1 MYISKSF
8 IPILKDIPSEAKIK
22 SHQLML
28 RVGMIKQSSAG
39 IYSWLPLGLKV
50 MKKIEQIVRE
60 EQNKIGAQEILMP
73 TIQSSDIWKESGRY
87 EDYGEEMLRIKDRQ
101 NREMLYGP
109 TNEELVTD
117 IFRSSVKSYKSL
129 PQLLYHIQWK
139 FRDEIRPRFGIMRCR
154 EFYMKDAYSFD
165 INDEEALFSYNKFF
179 LSYLKTFKRLDLKA
193 IPMAADTGPIGGNL
207 SHEFIILAETGE
219 SKIFTDK
226 RIFEVDSSG
235 SKLEKKS
242 LEDLRNKF
250 EKFYSVTDEK
260 FDKEE
265 FDTKVIEENRL
276 ITKGIEVGHIF
287 YFGDKY
293 SKPMDGSVD
302 LPGGKKDF
310 VKMGSYGIGVSR
322 LVGAIIE
329 AKYDAKKEVM
339 KWPISVAPYD
349 ISIIPMIN
357 KNDKSSLEK
366 ANKINLELEKNN
378 IETLIDDTE
387 ENFSS
392 KIKKMNLI
400 GIPYQII
407 IGKQTEND
415 LIEFKEAGEMSQKIK
430 LSEIIKIVKKR
441 KEEN

>member
-1 MYISKSF
+1 MHISKSF
-8 IPILKDIPSEAKIK
+8 IPILKNNPSEAKIK

-39 IYSWLPLGLKV
+39 IYSWLPLGFKV

-60 EQNKIGAQEILMP
+60 EQDGIGVQEILMP
-73 TIQSSDIWKESGRY
+73 TIQSSEIWKESGRY
-87 EDYGEEMLRIKDRQ
+87 KDYGEEMLRIKDRQ

-109 TNEELVTD
+109 TNEELITD
-117 IFRSSVKSYKSL
+117 IFRTSIKSYKSL

-165 INDEEALFSYNKFF
+165 ISDEEALFSYNKFF
-179 LSYLKTFKRLDLKA
+179 LSYLKTFKKLNLKA

-226 RIFEVDSSG
+226 RIFDLSIDNA
-235 SKLEKKS
+235 KLEKES
-242 LEDLRNKF
+242 LGNMRKEY
-250 EKFYSVTDEK
+250 EQYYSVTDEK
-260 FDKEE
+260 FDKTE
-265 FDTKVIEENRL
+265 FEKKVSENNRL

-293 SKPMDGSVD
+293 SKPMGASVD

-329 AKYDAKKEVM
+329 AKYDEKNEVM
-339 KWPISVAPYD
+339 KWPISVAPYHVA
-349 ISIIPMIN
+349 IIPMIN
-357 KNDKSSLEK
+357 KNDNSQLDK
-366 ANKINLELEKNN
+366 ANNILLELKKNN
-378 IETLIDDTE
+378 IEAIIDDTD
-387 ENFSS
+387 ENISS

-400 GIPYQII
+400 GAPFQII
-407 IGKQTEND
+407 IGKQVEGD
-415 LIEFKEAGEMSQKIK
+415 KLEFKEVDGASQKIELK
-430 LSEIIKIVKKR
+430 DIIKIINKQKV
-441 KEEN
+441 NN

>member
-1 MYISKSF
+1 MYISKLF
-8 IPILKDIPSEAKIK
+8 IPILKNNPSEAKIK

-73 TIQSSDIWKESGRY
+73 TIQSSEIWKESGRY
-87 EDYGEEMLRIKDRQ
+87 DDYGEEMLRIKDRQ

-139 FRDEIRPRFGIMRCR
+139 FRDEIRPRFGVMRCR
-154 EFYMKDAYSFD
+154 EFFMKDAYSFD
-165 INDEEALFSYNKFF
+165 VNDEEALFSYNKFF
-179 LSYLKTFKRLDLKA
+179 LSYLKTFKRLDLTA

-219 SKIFTDK
+219 SKIYTDK
-226 RIFEVDSSG
+226 RIFEVDSKG
-235 SKLEKKS
+235 TKLEKKA
-242 LEDLRNKF
+242 LEDLRNKY

-260 FDKEE
+260 FNKEE
-265 FDTKVIEENRL
+265 FESKVIEENRL

-293 SKPMDGSVD
+293 SKPMNGSVD
-302 LPGGKKDF
+302 LPEGKKDF
-310 VKMGSYGIGVSR
+310 VKMGSYGVGVSR

-329 AKYDAKKEVM
+329 AKYNEKEEIM

-349 ISIIPMIN
+349 ISIIPMII
-357 KNDKSSLEK
+357 KNDKSTLEK
-366 ANKINLELEKNN
+366 ANKINLELKKYN
-378 IETLIDDTE
+378 IEALIDDTD

-400 GIPYQII
+400 GVPYQII
-407 IGKQTEND
+407 IGKQSEND
-415 LIEFKEAGEMSQKIK
+415 LIEFRKVGENSQKIK
-430 LSEIIKIVKKR
+430 LSEIINIIKKQ
-441 KEEN
+441 KEKN

>member
-8 IPILKDIPSEAKIK
+8 IPILKNIPSEAKIK

-39 IYSWLPLGLKV
+39 IYSWLPLGLRV
-50 MKKIEQIVRE
+50 MKKIEQIVRD

-73 TIQSSDIWKESGRY
+73 TIQSSEIWKESGRY
-87 EDYGEEMLRIKDRQ
+87 DDYGEEMLRIKDRQ

-154 EFYMKDAYSFD
+154 EFFMKDAYSFD

-179 LSYLKTFKRLDLKA
+179 LSYLKTFQRLDLTA

-226 RIFEVDSSG
+226 RIFEVDSSE

-265 FDTKVIEENRL
+265 FERKVIEENRL

-329 AKYDAKKEVM
+329 AKYDEKNEVM

-357 KNDKSSLEK
+357 KNDKTSLEK
-366 ANKINLELEKNN
+366 AIKINIELEKNN
-378 IETLIDDTE
+378 IETLIDDTD

-400 GIPYQII
+400 GVPNQII
-407 IGKQTEND
+407 IGKQSQD
-415 LIEFKEAGEMSQKIK
+415 DFIEFKKIGEVSKKLK
-430 LSEIIKIVKKR
+430 LSEIIKIIKKE
-441 KEEN
+441 KEKN

>member
-1 MYISKSF
+1 MHISKSF
-8 IPILKDIPSEAKIK
+8 IPILKNNPSEAKIK

-39 IYSWLPLGLKV
+39 IYSWLPLGFKV

-73 TIQSSDIWKESGRY
+73 TIQSSEIWKESGRY
-87 EDYGEEMLRIKDRQ
+87 DDYGEEMLRINDRQ

-117 IFRSSVKSYKSL
+117 IFRSSIKSYKSL

-139 FRDEIRPRFGIMRCR
+139 FRDEVRPRFGIMRCR

-165 INDEEALFSYNKFF
+165 VSDEEAVFSYNKFF
-179 LSYLKTFKRLDLKA
+179 LSYLKTFKRLELTA

-207 SHEFIILAETGE
+207 SHEFIILADTGE

-226 RIFEVDSSG
+226 RIFDLNSDG
-235 SKLEKKS
+235 SIIEKNS
-242 LEDLRNKF
+242 LENLRKKF
-250 EKFYSVTDEK
+250 EQYYSVTDEK
-260 FDKEE
+260 FKKEE
-265 FDTKVIEENRL
+265 FEKEVSVENRL

-293 SKPMDGSVD
+293 SKPLNASVD
-302 LPGGKKDF
+302 LPEGKKDF

-329 AKYDAKKEVM
+329 AKYDDKEEIM
-339 KWPISVAPYD
+339 KWPFAIAPFELA
-349 ISIIPMIN
+349 ILPMIN
-357 KNDKSSLEK
+357 KNDNSTLEK
-366 ANKINLELEKNN
+366 ANKIFEFFNVNG
-378 IETLIDDTE
+378 IDAIIDDMD
-387 ENFSS
+387 ENLSS
-392 KIKKMNLI
+392 KIKKFNLI
-400 GIPYQII
+400 GVPFQII
-407 IGKQTEND
+407 IGKKSDGD
-415 LIEFKEAGEMSQKIK
+415 LLEFKEIGKDPQNLTIDQILKILIKQKEK
-430 LSEIIKIVKKR
+430 
-441 KEEN
+441 N

>member
-1 MYISKSF
+1 MFLSKSF
-8 IPILKDIPSEAKIK
+8 IPLLKNYPSEAKIK
-22 SHQLML
+22 SHKLML
-28 RVGMIKQSSAG
+28 RLGMIKQSSAG
-39 IYSWLPLGLKV
+39 IYSWLPLGFKV

-73 TIQSSDIWKESGRY
+73 TIQSSEIWKESGRY

-101 NREMLYGP
+101 NREILYGP

-117 IFRSSVKSYKSL
+117 IFRNSIKSYKSL

-139 FRDEIRPRFGIMRCR
+139 FRDELRPRFGIMRCR
-154 EFYMKDAYSFD
+154 EFFMKDAYSFD
-165 INDEEALFSYNKFF
+165 LSDDDAEFSYNKFF
-179 LSYLKTFKRLDLKA
+179 LSYLKTFKRLDLTA

-226 RIFEVDSSG
+226 RIFEVDSSNTQV
-235 SKLEKKS
+235 EKES
-242 LEDLRNKF
+242 LNKLRNKF
-250 EKFYSVTDEK
+250 ENFYAVTDEK
-260 FDKEE
+260 YNQEE
-265 FDTKVIEENRL
+265 FEKKVSEKNRL

-293 SKPMDGSVD
+293 SKPMGASVD

-329 AKYDAKKEVM
+329 AKYDEKNEIM

-349 ISIIPMIN
+349 ISIMPMNN
-357 KNDKSSLEK
+357 KNDNTSLEK
-366 ANKINLELEKNN
+366 ADNINKELIKNN
-378 IETLIDDTE
+378 IDAIIDDTD
-387 ENFSS
+387 ENLSS

-400 GIPYQII
+400 GSPFQII
-407 IGKQTEND
+407 LGKQSEGD
-415 LIEFKEAGEMSQKIK
+415 LIEFKITGQESKKIK
-430 LSEIIKIVKKR
+430 LEKIIQLIKKE
-441 KEEN
+441 KLEN